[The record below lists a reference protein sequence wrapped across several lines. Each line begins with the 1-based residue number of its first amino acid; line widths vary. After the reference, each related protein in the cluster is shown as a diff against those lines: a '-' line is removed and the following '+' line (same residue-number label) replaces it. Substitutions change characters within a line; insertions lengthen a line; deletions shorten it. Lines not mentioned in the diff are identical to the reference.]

1 MMQCNDWKVRR
12 QAELCVTIQLK
23 LFVTVGE

>member
-1 MMQCNDWKVRR
+1 MQYNWGVESETS
-12 QAELCVTIQLK
+12 AELCVTIQVK